1 MAKRVVCHVFVECFY
16 GVEKNIVKKFKNLCF
31 KNQIGKINFSTKKFC
46 CQIQYKNLNWRLFA
60 YKNTLQKLQKYIS
73 KITQIKNHINFHL

>member
-1 MAKRVVCHVFVECFY
+1 MHITFMAKRVVCHVFVECFY
-16 GVEKNIVKKFKNLCF
+16 GVEKNMIKKIQKSIF
-31 KNQIGKINFSTKKFC
+31 QQKKFC